1 MKKISKIIHLLISTL
16 PISAYISYTISAALN
31 LKDKCTIVQRAAAF
45 SGGAIAVW
53 AVLIGI
59 LCIANASYKACT
71 KSSKK
76 TKADASSDNSTKA
89 GVSSDNSTTDD
100 ISKTAIFINPTRKSL
115 LDAAMVTLAPLFI
128 IYIYL
133 PAETF
138 FHSYSDYNFPYWIL
152 LKSLILEF
160 ICVWYTATYILSMLR
175 AGASRLIQALIFGF
189 TLAIYVQ
196 YMFFNQNVGIVDGHP
211 FVFKE
216 HMVLASVNI
225 IVWAALITIPL
236 IIAIKSLKSVK
247 TNNTNDN
254 TNDKPNDNPTTNTPA
269 ATTVTPK
276 LSAAILA
283 LHILTFAMLL
293 ISADKQ
299 CYHYSSVYFDYSEQ
313 YTVGSGKN
321 IVLFIIDEADNK
333 FIKELYEEGK
343 ISHTFD
349 DYIIYTN
356 TCSVYDFTN
365 LSMLQMVTNY
375 PFDNTLDASTR
386 RELAWN
392 QDSVKEFY
400 DRFHQAGYKVNFF
413 NFDYEN
419 SEGVIGKMDNARF
432 FDEKNDTI
440 QYINYKNIKKQSDA
454 LTAYRLL
461 PIVLKP
467 TVDMTLV
474 SSPDPVIIYSTNTG
488 YYENKDFDENM
499 ELKLGDSD
507 NYLIIH
513 HTKGLHMPDNNV
525 ETMEY
530 CLGSVEKYI
539 EQMKALGVYDNASI
553 IITADHGSHDECIGD
568 TWAATPMFMIRTGV
582 SESPDPKDTDKAATE
597 PTLSDAP
604 IYHTDIMP
612 TLLYEAGLYYGDSTP
627 ENENGVQHGNSK
639 SDDDESLYQGGSE
652 QVEESGKNAD
662 QQTSSDTDTFGKTV
676 FDYKDGDLRERTWYN
691 RRYDPAYPKREKYNV
706 YYGYTY
712 TGNTETLEKMVEE
725 GQQTVYTVPM
735 KNE

>member
-1 MKKISKIIHLLISTL
+1 M
-16 PISAYISYTISAALN
+16 
-31 LKDKCTIVQRAAAF
+31 
-45 SGGAIAVW
+45 W
-53 AVLIGI
+53 AVFIGI
-59 LCIANASYKACT
+59 LCLANAIYKACAK
-71 KSSKK
+71 KSSK
-76 TKADASSDNSTKA
+76 D
-89 GVSSDNSTTDD
+89 TTSQPT
-100 ISKTAIFINPTRKSL
+100 IELLNNPTKKSVL
-115 LDAAMVTLAPLFI
+115 VAALVTLAPLFI

-160 ICVWYTATYILSMLR
+160 ICIWYTATYILSMLN
-175 AGASRLIQALIFGF
+175 AAVSRKVQALVLGF

-225 IVWAALITIPL
+225 IVWAALIIIPV
-236 IIAIKSLKSVK
+236 AVATSNKV
-247 TNNTNDN
+247 
-254 TNDKPNDNPTTNTPA
+254 A
-269 ATTVTPK
+269 AGAGSVTPK
-276 LSAAILA
+276 LSVAILA

-365 LSMLQMVTNY
+365 LSMLQMVTNFT
-375 PFDNTLDASTR
+375 FDNTLDAATR
-386 RELAWN
+386 RELAWS
-392 QDSVKEFY
+392 QESVNDFY
-400 DRFHQAGYKVNFF
+400 ERFHAAGYRVNFF
-413 NFDYEN
+413 NFDYET
-419 SEGVIGKMDNARF
+419 SEGVLGHMDNARQF
-432 FDEKNDTI
+432 AEKHDTI
-440 QYINYKNIKKQSDA
+440 RYINYKNIKKQSDA
-454 LTAYRLL
+454 LVAYRLL

-474 SSPDPVIIYSTNTG
+474 SSPDPVIIYSTDTG
-488 YYENKDFDENM
+488 YYENKDFKDNM
-499 ELKLGDSD
+499 DLTLGGSE

-513 HTKGLHMPDNNV
+513 HIKGLHMPDNNV
-525 ETMEY
+525 ETMDY
-530 CLGSVEKYI
+530 CMGIVEDYI
-539 EQMKALGVYDNASI
+539 DQMKELGVYDNASI
-553 IITADHGSHDECIGD
+553 IITADHGSHDECEGE
-568 TWAATPMFMIRTGV
+568 TWAATPMFMIRSAGAYGDKFTIAKENAAETNSANSTSKQGPV
-582 SESPDPKDTDKAATE
+582 LSE
-597 PTLSDAP
+597 AP

-612 TLLYEAGLYYGDSTP
+612 TLLYEAGLYYGDQIAPSSIKT
-627 ENENGVQHGNSK
+627 NESAN
-639 SDDDESLYQGGSE
+639 DEVS
-652 QVEESGKNAD
+652 A
-662 QQTSSDTDTFGKTV
+662 QTDIDLFGKTV
-676 FDYKDGDLRERTWYN
+676 YDYKDDDQRERTWYN
-691 RRYDPAYPKREKYNV
+691 RRYDSAYPKREKYNV

-712 TGNTETLEKMVEE
+712 TGNTETLEKMVED
-725 GQQTVYTVPM
+725 GQQEVIPVPM

>member
-1 MKKISKIIHLLISTL
+1 MKKISKTIHLLISTL
-16 PISAYISYTISAALN
+16 PISAYISYLVSAALN

-45 SGGAIAVW
+45 GGGAIAVW

-59 LCIANASYKACT
+59 FCLANAIYKACA
-71 KSSKK
+71 KK
-76 TKADASSDNSTKA
+76 TSKDTTSQSVTELLNTPTK
-89 GVSSDNSTTDD
+89 
-100 ISKTAIFINPTRKSL
+100 KSVL
-115 LDAAMVTLAPLFI
+115 GAALVTLAPLFI

-160 ICVWYTATYILSMLR
+160 ICVWYTATYILSMLN
-175 AGASRLIQALIFGF
+175 AAVSRKVQALVLGF

-247 TNNTNDN
+247 TKNTNDN
-254 TNDKPNDNPTTNTPA
+254 TNDKPNDNANDKPNDNLTTNKGA
-269 ATTVTPK
+269 GSVTPK

-293 ISADKQ
+293 VSAEKQ

-419 SEGVIGKMDNARF
+419 SEGVIGKMDNARV

-539 EQMKALGVYDNASI
+539 DQMKALGVYDNASI
-553 IITADHGSHDECIGD
+553 IITADHGSHDECTGD

-582 SESPDPKDTDKAATE
+582 SESPEVKDTDKAAGG

-612 TLLYEAGLYYGDSTP
+612 TLLYEAGLYYGDSEP
-627 ENENGVQHGNSK
+627 E
-639 SDDDESLYQGGSE
+639 SE
-652 QVEESGKNAD
+652 TKNDD
-662 QQTSSDTDTFGKTV
+662 QQTLSDTDTFGKTV
-676 FDYKDGDLRERTWYN
+676 FDYKDGDQRERTWYN

>member
-1 MKKISKIIHLLISTL
+1 MKQLKNSILLHLLISTF
-16 PISAYISYTISAALN
+16 PISAYISYSISAALN
-31 LKDKCTIVQRAAAF
+31 LKDKCTTVQRAAAF
-45 SGGAIAVW
+45 GGGAIAVW

-59 LCIANASYKACT
+59 LCLANAIYKACA
-71 KSSKK
+71 KK
-76 TKADASSDNSTKA
+76 TSKDTISQSTIELL
-89 GVSSDNSTTDD
+89 N
-100 ISKTAIFINPTRKSL
+100 NPTKKSVL
-115 LDAAMVTLAPLFI
+115 GAALVTLAPLFI

-152 LKSLILEF
+152 LKSLIMEF
-160 ICVWYTATYILSMLR
+160 ICVWYTATYILSMLN
-175 AGASRLIQALIFGF
+175 AALSRKVQALVLGF

-216 HMVLASVNI
+216 HMVLATVNI
-225 IVWAALITIPL
+225 IVWAALIIIPVAVATSNL
-236 IIAIKSLKSVK
+236 KKAKNSAIPTESKK
-247 TNNTNDN
+247 TNDN
-254 TNDKPNDNPTTNTPA
+254 LTTNKGA
-269 ATTVTPK
+269 ESVTPK

-386 RELAWN
+386 RELAWG

-419 SEGVIGKMDNARF
+419 SEGVIGKMDNARV

-461 PIVLKP
+461 PIVFKP

-488 YYENKDFDENM
+488 YYENRDFDENM
-499 ELKLGDSD
+499 DLKLGDSE

-553 IITADHGSHDECIGD
+553 IITADHGSHDECTGD

-582 SESPDPKDTDKAATE
+582 SESPEAKDTDKAAE
-597 PTLSDAP
+597 GPTLSDAP

-612 TLLYEAGLYYGDSTP
+612 TLLYEAGLYYGDSAPT
-627 ENENGVQHGNSK
+627 
-639 SDDDESLYQGGSE
+639 SE
-652 QVEESGKNAD
+652 TKNDD
-662 QQTSSDTDTFGKTV
+662 QQTLSDTELFGRTV
-676 FDYKDGDLRERTWYN
+676 FDYKDGDQRERTWYN

-712 TGNTETLEKMVEE
+712 TGNTKTLEKMVEE

>member
-1 MKKISKIIHLLISTL
+1 MKKISKTIHLLISTL

-31 LKDKCTIVQRAAAF
+31 LKDKCTTVQRAAAF
-45 SGGAIAVW
+45 GGGAIAVW
-53 AVLIGI
+53 VVLIGI
-59 LCIANASYKACT
+59 LCLVNASYKACA
-71 KSSKK
+71 KK
-76 TKADASSDNSTKA
+76 TSKDTVSQSTIELL
-89 GVSSDNSTTDD
+89 N
-100 ISKTAIFINPTRKSL
+100 NPTKKSVL
-115 LDAAMVTLAPLFI
+115 GAALVTLAPLFI

-160 ICVWYTATYILSMLR
+160 IFVWYTATYILSMLN
-175 AGASRLIQALIFGF
+175 AAVSRKVQALVLGF

-216 HMVLASVNI
+216 HMVLATVNI
-225 IVWAALITIPL
+225 IVWAALIIIPVVV
-236 IIAIKSLKSVK
+236 A
-247 TNNTNDN
+247 
-254 TNDKPNDNPTTNTPA
+254 TTNKVA
-269 ATTVTPK
+269 AGAGSVTPK

-313 YTVGSGKN
+313 YTVGRGKN
-321 IVLFIIDEADNK
+321 IILFIIDEADNK

-419 SEGVIGKMDNARF
+419 SEGVIGKMDNARV

-488 YYENKDFDENM
+488 YYENKDFDQNM
-499 ELKLGDSD
+499 DLKLGVSE
-507 NYLIIH
+507 NYLIII

-553 IITADHGSHDECIGD
+553 IITADHGSHDECTGD
-568 TWAATPMFMIRTGV
+568 TWAATPMFMIRAGV
-582 SESPDPKDTDKAATE
+582 SESPEAKDTDKAAE
-597 PTLSDAP
+597 GPTLSDAP

-612 TLLYEAGLYYGDSTP
+612 TLLYEAGLYYGDGAPVYETK
-627 ENENGVQHGNSK
+627 N
-639 SDDDESLYQGGSE
+639 DDQKTL
-652 QVEESGKNAD
+652 
-662 QQTSSDTDTFGKTV
+662 SDTDTFGKTV

-691 RRYDPAYPKREKYNV
+691 RRYDPVYPKREKYNV
-706 YYGYTY
+706 YYGYNY

>member
-1 MKKISKIIHLLISTL
+1 MKKISKTIHLLISTL

-31 LKDKCTIVQRAAAF
+31 LKDKCTTVQRAAAF
-45 SGGAIAVW
+45 GGGAMAAW

-59 LCIANASYKACT
+59 LCLANAIYKACA

-76 TKADASSDNSTKA
+76 TKADASSDNST
-89 GVSSDNSTTDD
+89 TED

-115 LDAAMVTLAPLFI
+115 LDAALVTLAPLFI

-160 ICVWYTATYILSMLR
+160 ICVWYTATYILSMLN
-175 AGASRLIQALIFGF
+175 AAVSRKVQALVLGF

-216 HMVLASVNI
+216 HMVLATVNI
-225 IVWAALITIPL
+225 IVWAVLITIPL

-247 TNNTNDN
+247 TKNTNDN
-254 TNDKPNDNPTTNTPA
+254 TNDKPNDNTNDNANDKPNDNPTTNTPA

-313 YTVGSGKN
+313 YTVGPGKN

-386 RELAWN
+386 RELAWS

-400 DRFHQAGYKVNFF
+400 DRFHQAGYRVNFF

-419 SEGVIGKMDNARF
+419 SEGVIGKMDNARV
-432 FDEKNDTI
+432 FDEKKDTI

-539 EQMKALGVYDNASI
+539 DQMKALGVYDNASI
-553 IITADHGSHDECIGD
+553 IITADHGSHDECTGD
-568 TWAATPMFMIRTGV
+568 TWAATPMFMIRAGV
-582 SESPDPKDTDKAATE
+582 SESPEAIDTDKAAE
-597 PTLSDAP
+597 GPTLSDAP

-612 TLLYEAGLYYGDSTP
+612 TLLYEAGLYYGDSAPASETK
-627 ENENGVQHGNSK
+627 NDDQK
-639 SDDDESLYQGGSE
+639 TLSDI
-652 QVEESGKNAD
+652 
-662 QQTSSDTDTFGKTV
+662 DTFGRTV
-676 FDYKDGDLRERTWYN
+676 FDYNEKDQRERTWYN

>member
-1 MKKISKIIHLLISTL
+1 MKKISKTIHLIISTF

-31 LKDKCTIVQRAAAF
+31 LKDKCTTVQRAAAF
-45 SGGAIAVW
+45 GGGAIAAW
-53 AVLIGI
+53 AVLIGL
-59 LCIANASYKACT
+59 LCLVNASYKVCAK
-71 KSSKK
+71 KSSQDGLSQPADELLNKP
-76 TKADASSDNSTKA
+76 TK
-89 GVSSDNSTTDD
+89 
-100 ISKTAIFINPTRKSL
+100 KSL
-115 LDAAMVTLAPLFI
+115 LNAALVTLAPLFI

-160 ICVWYTATYILSMLR
+160 ICVWYTATYILSMLN
-175 AGASRLIQALIFGF
+175 AAVSRKVQALVLGF

-247 TNNTNDN
+247 TKN

-333 FIKELYEEGK
+333 FIKELYQEGK

-386 RELAWN
+386 RANAWG
-392 QDSVKEFY
+392 QDSVNDFY

-419 SEGVIGKMDNARF
+419 SEGVIGKMDNARV

-488 YYENKDFDENM
+488 YYENRDFDENM

-553 IITADHGSHDECIGD
+553 IITADHGSHDECTGD
-568 TWAATPMFMIRTGV
+568 TWAATPMFMIRVGV
-582 SESPDPKDTDKAATE
+582 SESPEAKDTDKVAE
-597 PTLSDAP
+597 GPTLSDAP

-612 TLLYEAGLYYGDSTP
+612 TLLYEAGLYYGDSAP
-627 ENENGVQHGNSK
+627 V
-639 SDDDESLYQGGSE
+639 SE
-652 QVEESGKNAD
+652 TKTDD
-662 QQTSSDTDTFGKTV
+662 QQTLSDTDTFGKTV

-725 GQQTVYTVPM
+725 DQQTVYTVPM

>member
-1 MKKISKIIHLLISTL
+1 MKKISKTIHLLISTL

-31 LKDKCTIVQRAAAF
+31 LKDKCTTVQRAAAF
-45 SGGAIAVW
+45 GGGAIAVW

-59 LCIANASYKACT
+59 LCLANAIYKACAK
-71 KSSKK
+71 KSSQDTSSQQAVKLLNNPSKK
-76 TKADASSDNSTKA
+76 S
-89 GVSSDNSTTDD
+89 V
-100 ISKTAIFINPTRKSL
+100 
-115 LDAAMVTLAPLFI
+115 LDAALVTLAPLFI

-160 ICVWYTATYILSMLR
+160 ICVWYTATYILSMLN
-175 AGASRLIQALIFGF
+175 AAVSRKVQALVLGF

-216 HMVLASVNI
+216 HMVLATVNI
-225 IVWAALITIPL
+225 IVWAALIIIPVAV
-236 IIAIKSLKSVK
+236 AISNLKKAKNSAISTESK
-247 TNNTNDN
+247 NTNDKTNDN
-254 TNDKPNDNPTTNTPA
+254 TNDKSNDNFTTNKVAESPI
-269 ATTVTPK
+269 PK

-313 YTVGSGKN
+313 YTVGRGKN

-419 SEGVIGKMDNARF
+419 SEGVIGKMDNARV

-440 QYINYKNIKKQSDA
+440 QYINYKNIKRQSDA

-488 YYENKDFDENM
+488 YYENKDFDQNM
-499 ELKLGDSD
+499 DLKLGDSE
-507 NYLIIH
+507 NYLIII

-539 EQMKALGVYDNASI
+539 EQMKALGVYENASI
-553 IITADHGSHDECIGD
+553 IITADHGSHDECTGD
-568 TWAATPMFMIRTGV
+568 TWAATPMFMIRAGV
-582 SESPDPKDTDKAATE
+582 SESPETKDTDKAAE
-597 PTLSDAP
+597 APILSDAP

-612 TLLYEAGLYYGDSTP
+612 TLLYEAGLYYGDSAP
-627 ENENGVQHGNSK
+627 A
-639 SDDDESLYQGGSE
+639 SE
-652 QVEESGKNAD
+652 TKTDD
-662 QQTSSDTDTFGKTV
+662 QQTLSDTETFGKTV
-676 FDYKDGDLRERTWYN
+676 FDYKDGDQRERTWYN

>member
-1 MKKISKIIHLLISTL
+1 MKQSKKSNLFHLFTSTF
-16 PISAYISYTISAALN
+16 PISVYISYTISAALN
-31 LKDKCTIVQRAAAF
+31 LKDKCTTVQRAAAF
-45 SGGAIAVW
+45 GGGAIAVW

-59 LCIANASYKACT
+59 FCLANAIYKACA

-76 TKADASSDNSTKA
+76 TKGDE
-89 GVSSDNSTTDD
+89 SSDNSTTED

-115 LDAAMVTLAPLFI
+115 LDAALVTLAPLFI

-160 ICVWYTATYILSMLR
+160 ICVWYTATYILSMLN
-175 AGASRLIQALIFGF
+175 AAVSRIVQALVLGF

-216 HMVLASVNI
+216 HMVLATVNI
-225 IVWAALITIPL
+225 IVWAALIIVPV
-236 IIAIKSLKSVK
+236 IIAINNLKSAK
-247 TNNTNDN
+247 TKNTNDN
-254 TNDKPNDNPTTNTPA
+254 PTKA
-269 ATTVTPK
+269 AVSPESKTPK

-313 YTVGSGKN
+313 YTVGKGKN

-333 FIKELYEEGK
+333 FIKELYQEGK

-386 RELAWN
+386 RELAWS

-419 SEGVIGKMDNARF
+419 NEGVIGKMDNARV

-530 CLGSVEKYI
+530 CMGSVEKYI

-553 IITADHGSHDECIGD
+553 IITADHGSHDECTGD

-582 SESPDPKDTDKAATE
+582 SESPEAKDTDKEVEE

-612 TLLYEAGLYYGDSTP
+612 TLLYEAGLYYGDSEP
-627 ENENGVQHGNSK
+627 E
-639 SDDDESLYQGGSE
+639 SE
-652 QVEESGKNAD
+652 TKTDN
-662 QQTSSDTDTFGKTV
+662 QQTLSDTDTFGKTV
-676 FDYKDGDLRERTWYN
+676 FDYKDGDQRERTWYN

>member
-1 MKKISKIIHLLISTL
+1 MKQLKNSILLHLLISTF
-16 PISAYISYTISAALN
+16 PISAYISYSISAALN
-31 LKDKCTIVQRAAAF
+31 LKDKCTTVQRAAAF
-45 SGGAIAVW
+45 GGGAIAVW

-59 LCIANASYKACT
+59 LCLANAIYKACAK
-71 KSSKK
+71 KSSQ
-76 TKADASSDNSTKA
+76 DASSQQAVKLLN
-89 GVSSDNSTTDD
+89 
-100 ISKTAIFINPTRKSL
+100 NPTEKSVL
-115 LDAAMVTLAPLFI
+115 GAALVTLAPLFI

-160 ICVWYTATYILSMLR
+160 ICVWYTATYILSMLN
-175 AGASRLIQALIFGF
+175 AALSRKVQALVLGF

-216 HMVLASVNI
+216 HMVLATVNI
-225 IVWAALITIPL
+225 IVWAALIIIPVAVATSNL
-236 IIAIKSLKSVK
+236 KKAKNPAIPTESK
-247 TNNTNDN
+247 NTNDN
-254 TNDKPNDNPTTNTPA
+254 LTTNTPA
-269 ATTVTPK
+269 PTTVTPK
-276 LSAAILA
+276 LSTAILA

-386 RELAWN
+386 RELAWSQN
-392 QDSVKEFY
+392 AVQEFY

-419 SEGVIGKMDNARF
+419 SEGVIGKMDNARV
-432 FDEKNDTI
+432 FDEKTDTI

-488 YYENKDFDENM
+488 YYDNKDFDENM

-525 ETMEY
+525 ATMEY

-553 IITADHGSHDECIGD
+553 IITADHGSHDECTGD

-582 SESPDPKDTDKAATE
+582 SESPEAKDTDKAAGG

-612 TLLYEAGLYYGDSTP
+612 TLLYEAGLYYGDSAS
-627 ENENGVQHGNSK
+627 ENENGVQPGNSK
-639 SDDDESLYQGGSE
+639 SDDDESLYQGDSE
-652 QVEESGKNAD
+652 QAEESGKNAD
-662 QQTSSDTDTFGKTV
+662 QQMLSDTELFGKTV
-676 FDYKDGDLRERTWYN
+676 FDYKDDDQRERTWYN

-725 GQQTVYTVPM
+725 DQQTIYTVPM

>member
-1 MKKISKIIHLLISTL
+1 MKKISKTIHLLISTL

-31 LKDKCTIVQRAAAF
+31 LKDKCTTVQRAAAF
-45 SGGAIAVW
+45 GGGAIAVW
-53 AVLIGI
+53 VVLIGI
-59 LCIANASYKACT
+59 LCLVNASYKACA
-71 KSSKK
+71 KK
-76 TKADASSDNSTKA
+76 TSKDTVSQSTIELL
-89 GVSSDNSTTDD
+89 N
-100 ISKTAIFINPTRKSL
+100 NPTKKSVL
-115 LDAAMVTLAPLFI
+115 GAALVTLAPLFI

-160 ICVWYTATYILSMLR
+160 IFVWYTATYILSMLN
-175 AGASRLIQALIFGF
+175 AAVSRKVQALVLGF

-216 HMVLASVNI
+216 HMVLATVNI
-225 IVWAALITIPL
+225 IVWAALIIIPVVV
-236 IIAIKSLKSVK
+236 A
-247 TNNTNDN
+247 
-254 TNDKPNDNPTTNTPA
+254 TTNKVA
-269 ATTVTPK
+269 AGAGSVTPK

-313 YTVGSGKN
+313 YTVGRGKN
-321 IVLFIIDEADNK
+321 IILFIIDEADNK

-419 SEGVIGKMDNARF
+419 SEGVIGKMDNARV

-440 QYINYKNIKKQSDA
+440 QYISYKNIKKQSDA

-488 YYENKDFDENM
+488 YYENKDFDQNM
-499 ELKLGDSD
+499 DLKLGVSE
-507 NYLIIH
+507 NYLIII

-553 IITADHGSHDECIGD
+553 IITADHGSHDECTGD
-568 TWAATPMFMIRTGV
+568 TWAATPMFMIRAGV
-582 SESPDPKDTDKAATE
+582 SESPEAKDTDKAAE
-597 PTLSDAP
+597 GPTLSDAP

-612 TLLYEAGLYYGDSTP
+612 TLLYEAGLYYGDGAPVYETK
-627 ENENGVQHGNSK
+627 N
-639 SDDDESLYQGGSE
+639 DDQKTL
-652 QVEESGKNAD
+652 
-662 QQTSSDTDTFGKTV
+662 SDTDTFGKTV

-691 RRYDPAYPKREKYNV
+691 RRYDPVYPKREKYNV
-706 YYGYTY
+706 YYGYNY

>member
-1 MKKISKIIHLLISTL
+1 MKKISKIIHLLISTF
-16 PISAYISYTISAALN
+16 PISAYISYSISAALN
-31 LKDKCTIVQRAAAF
+31 LKDKCTIVQRAATF
-45 SGGAIAVW
+45 GGGAIAVW

-59 LCIANASYKACT
+59 LCLANAIYKACAK
-71 KSSKK
+71 KSSQ
-76 TKADASSDNSTKA
+76 DASFQQAAKLLN
-89 GVSSDNSTTDD
+89 
-100 ISKTAIFINPTRKSL
+100 NPTKKSVL
-115 LDAAMVTLAPLFI
+115 GAALVTLAPLFI

-160 ICVWYTATYILSMLR
+160 ICVWYTATYILSMLN
-175 AGASRLIQALIFGF
+175 AAVSRKVQALILGF

-225 IVWAALITIPL
+225 IVWAALITIPV
-236 IIAIKSLKSVK
+236 AVA
-247 TNNTNDN
+247 
-254 TNDKPNDNPTTNTPA
+254 TTNTPA

-321 IVLFIIDEADNK
+321 IILFIIDEADNK

-365 LSMLQMVTNY
+365 FSMLQMVTNY

-386 RELAWN
+386 REHAWSQN
-392 QDSVKEFY
+392 SVQEFY

-419 SEGVIGKMDNARF
+419 SEGVIGKMDNARV

-488 YYENKDFDENM
+488 YYENRDFDENM

-539 EQMKALGVYDNASI
+539 DQMKALGVYDNASI
-553 IITADHGSHDECIGD
+553 IITADHGSHDECTGD
-568 TWAATPMFMIRTGV
+568 TWAATPMFMIRAGV
-582 SESPDPKDTDKAATE
+582 SESPEAKDTDKAAE
-597 PTLSDAP
+597 GPTLSDAP

-612 TLLYEAGLYYGDSTP
+612 TLLYEAGLYYGDSEP
-627 ENENGVQHGNSK
+627 ESETK
-639 SDDDESLYQGGSE
+639 KDDQKTL
-652 QVEESGKNAD
+652 
-662 QQTSSDTDTFGKTV
+662 SDTDTFGRTV
-676 FDYKDGDLRERTWYN
+676 FDYNEKDQRERTWYN

>member
-16 PISAYISYTISAALN
+16 PISAYISYLVSAALN
-31 LKDKCTIVQRAAAF
+31 LKDKCTTVQRAAAF
-45 SGGAIAVW
+45 GGGAIAVW
-53 AVLIGI
+53 AVLIGL
-59 LCIANASYKACT
+59 LCLVNASYKACA
-71 KSSKK
+71 KSSKN
-76 TKADASSDNSTKA
+76 TKADASSDNST
-89 GVSSDNSTTDD
+89 TED

-115 LDAAMVTLAPLFI
+115 LDAALVTLAPLFI

-160 ICVWYTATYILSMLR
+160 ICVWYTATYILSMLN
-175 AGASRLIQALIFGF
+175 AAVSRKVQALILGF

-225 IVWAALITIPL
+225 IVWAALIIIPVVV
-236 IIAIKSLKSVK
+236 A
-247 TNNTNDN
+247 
-254 TNDKPNDNPTTNTPA
+254 TTNKVA
-269 ATTVTPK
+269 AGTGSVTPK

-419 SEGVIGKMDNARF
+419 SEGVIGKMDNARV

-488 YYENKDFDENM
+488 YYENKDFDQNM
-499 ELKLGDSD
+499 DLKLGDSD

-553 IITADHGSHDECIGD
+553 IITADHGSHDECTGD

-582 SESPDPKDTDKAATE
+582 SESPEAKDPDKEAGG

-612 TLLYEAGLYYGDSTP
+612 TLLYEAGLYYEDSKP
-627 ENENGVQHGNSK
+627 VNETKN
-639 SDDDESLYQGGSE
+639 DDQKTL
-652 QVEESGKNAD
+652 
-662 QQTSSDTDTFGKTV
+662 SDTDTFGKTV
-676 FDYKDGDLRERTWYN
+676 FDYKDGDQRERTWYN

>member
-1 MKKISKIIHLLISTL
+1 MKKISKTIHLLISTL

-31 LKDKCTIVQRAAAF
+31 LKDKCTTVQRAAAF
-45 SGGAIAVW
+45 GGGAIAVW

-59 LCIANASYKACT
+59 LCLANAIYKACAKKASKDTTSQPVTELLNTPT
-71 KSSKK
+71 K
-76 TKADASSDNSTKA
+76 
-89 GVSSDNSTTDD
+89 
-100 ISKTAIFINPTRKSL
+100 KSV
-115 LDAAMVTLAPLFI
+115 LDAALVTLTPLFI

-160 ICVWYTATYILSMLR
+160 ICVWYTATYILSMLN
-175 AGASRLIQALIFGF
+175 AALSRKVQALVLGF

-216 HMVLASVNI
+216 HMVLATVNI
-225 IVWAALITIPL
+225 IVWVALIIIPVAVATSNL
-236 IIAIKSLKSVK
+236 KKTKNSAIRTESK
-247 TNNTNDN
+247 NTNDN
-254 TNDKPNDNPTTNTPA
+254 LTTNKVA
-269 ATTVTPK
+269 AGAESVTPK

-313 YTVGSGKN
+313 YTVGRGKN

-392 QDSVKEFY
+392 QDLVKEFY

-419 SEGVIGKMDNARF
+419 SEGVIGKMDNARV

-461 PIVLKP
+461 PIVFKP

-488 YYENKDFDENM
+488 YYENRDFDENM
-499 ELKLGDSD
+499 DLKLGDSE

-553 IITADHGSHDECIGD
+553 IITADHGSHDECTGD

-582 SESPDPKDTDKAATE
+582 SESPEAKDTDKAAE
-597 PTLSDAP
+597 GPTLSDAP

-612 TLLYEAGLYYGDSTP
+612 TLLYEAGLYYGDSAPTS
-627 ENENGVQHGNSK
+627 ETKN
-639 SDDDESLYQGGSE
+639 DDQKTL
-652 QVEESGKNAD
+652 
-662 QQTSSDTDTFGKTV
+662 SDTDTFGKTV
-676 FDYKDGDLRERTWYN
+676 FDYNEKDQRERTWYN

-725 GQQTVYTVPM
+725 GKQEVIPVPM

>member
-31 LKDKCTIVQRAAAF
+31 LKDKCTTVQRAAAF
-45 SGGAIAVW
+45 GGGAIAAW

-59 LCIANASYKACT
+59 LCLANAIYKACAK
-71 KSSKK
+71 KSSQ
-76 TKADASSDNSTKA
+76 DASSQQAVKLLN
-89 GVSSDNSTTDD
+89 
-100 ISKTAIFINPTRKSL
+100 NPTKKSVL
-115 LDAAMVTLAPLFI
+115 GAALVTLAPLFI

-160 ICVWYTATYILSMLR
+160 ICVWYTATYILSMLN
-175 AGASRLIQALIFGF
+175 AAVSRKVQALVLGF

-225 IVWAALITIPL
+225 IVWAALIIIPV
-236 IIAIKSLKSVK
+236 AVATSNKV
-247 TNNTNDN
+247 
-254 TNDKPNDNPTTNTPA
+254 A
-269 ATTVTPK
+269 AGAGSVTPK

-386 RELAWN
+386 RELAWD
-392 QDSVKEFY
+392 QDSVNDFY

-419 SEGVIGKMDNARF
+419 SEGVIGKMDNARV

-488 YYENKDFDENM
+488 YYENKDFDQNM
-499 ELKLGDSD
+499 DLKLGDSD

-539 EQMKALGVYDNASI
+539 DQMKALGVYDNASI
-553 IITADHGSHDECIGD
+553 IITADHGSHDECTGD

-582 SESPDPKDTDKAATE
+582 SESPEAKDTDKAAGGS
-597 PTLSDAP
+597 TLSDAP

-612 TLLYEAGLYYGDSTP
+612 TLLYEAGLYYGDSAP
-627 ENENGVQHGNSK
+627 A
-639 SDDDESLYQGGSE
+639 SE
-652 QVEESGKNAD
+652 TKTDD
-662 QQTSSDTDTFGKTV
+662 QQTLSDTDTFGKTV
-676 FDYKDGDLRERTWYN
+676 FDYKDGDQRERTWYN
-691 RRYDPAYPKREKYNV
+691 RRYDPSYPKREKYNV